1 MTVTLSRAA
10 CAVAL
15 LAAVVYLLA
24 DEAAA
29 AQQKRQVYRGGFHQG
44 VAVPVQL
51 TRKLTEEEKEA
62 FRAAKRAQKAA
73 AHGHEEIPGRAGID
87 YPTYHEV
94 PATSFSCHGV
104 PVLPGMYANEETGCQ
119 AYHVCHDGREGDQG
133 ASFLCPNGTLF
144 NQYDFNCDWWYNVDC
159 RQARSLWSY
168 NADPERNPYYPKK
181 KTPEQIADIEA
192 GAYAAAV
199 QQTGRYQEQ
208 AEKYQQYQ
216 QYQQYP
222 HAF

>member
-1 MTVTLSRAA
+1 MR
-10 CAVAL
+10 
-15 LAAVVYLLA
+15 
-24 DEAAA
+24 AAA
-29 AQQKRQVYRGGFHQG
+29 ALVLFGAVIYCLSAETSAVQQKRQVYRGFHQG
-44 VAVPVQL
+44 LSAVALPGALQP

-62 FRAAKRAQKAA
+62 FRAAKRAHQGQQK
-73 AHGHEEIPGRAGID
+73 IPGRAGVD

-94 PATSFSCHGV
+94 PATRFSCQDV
-104 PVLPGMYANEETGCQ
+104 PYVPGMYANEETGCQ

-168 NADPERNPYYPKK
+168 NGDPDKNPYYPKQ

-192 GAYAAAV
+192 GAYAAEV
-199 QQTGRYQEQ
+199 QQAGAHQEA
-208 AEKYQQYQ
+208 AEKQYYQQQQYQ
-216 QYQQYP
+216 QYQQYQ
-222 HAF
+222 HGAF